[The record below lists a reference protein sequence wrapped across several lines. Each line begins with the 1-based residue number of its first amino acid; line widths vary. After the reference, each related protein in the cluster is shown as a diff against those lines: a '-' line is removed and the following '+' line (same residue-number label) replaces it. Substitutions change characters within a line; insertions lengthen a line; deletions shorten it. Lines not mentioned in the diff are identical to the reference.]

1 MPASP
6 PFRKE
11 LPMWKDFRAFIMRGN
26 VIDLAIGVII
36 GIAFGAVV
44 KSLVDDVIMPPIGLA
59 TGGIDFSNKFVV
71 LKDGAAAAGPYAS
84 VAAAKA
90 AGATTLNYGIFINN
104 VVSFLIVGF
113 CAFLVVR
120 AVNRLLHPR
129 DVPAPPKTKACPYCS
144 MDIPITATRCPECTS
159 QLAAA

>member
-1 MPASP
+1 M
-6 PFRKE
+6 
-11 LPMWKDFRAFIMRGN
+11 LKDFRTFILRGN

-71 LKDGAAAAGPYAS
+71 LKDGAAAAAPYAS

-90 AGATTLNYGIFINN
+90 AGATTVNYGIFVNS

-113 CAFLVVR
+113 CAFLLVR
-120 AVNRLLHPR
+120 LANRMINLHQPP
-129 DVPAPPKTKACPYCS
+129 PATKTKACPYCT
-144 MDIPITATRCPECTS
+144 MDIPVNATRCPNCTS
-159 QLAAA
+159 QLTGAAAA

>member
-1 MPASP
+1 M
-6 PFRKE
+6 
-11 LPMWKDFRAFIMRGN
+11 LKDFRAFLMRGN

-71 LKDGAAAAGPYAS
+71 LKDGAAAAGPYAT

-90 AGATTLNYGIFINN
+90 AGATTLNYGVFVNN

-113 CAFLVVR
+113 CAFLLVR
-120 AVNRLLHPR
+120 GVNRLMR
-129 DVPAPPKTKACPYCS
+129 ANDAPLVVKTKTCPYCS
-144 MDIPITATRCPECTS
+144 MDIPITATRCPNCTS
-159 QLAAA
+159 QLSGAAAA

>member
-1 MPASP
+1 M
-6 PFRKE
+6 
-11 LPMWKDFRAFIMRGN
+11 LKDFKAFIMRGN

-84 VAAAKA
+84 VAAAKG
-90 AGATTLNYGIFINN
+90 AGATTLNYGLFVNN
-104 VVSFLIVGF
+104 VVSFLIIAF
-113 CAFLVVR
+113 CAFIIVR
-120 AVNRLLHPR
+120 MVNKLMHPQGT
-129 DVPAPPKTKACPYCS
+129 PEAPKMKPCPYCA
-144 MDIPITATRCPECTS
+144 MDIPITATRCPNCTS
-159 QLAAA
+159 QLSGAAVA

>member
-1 MPASP
+1 
-6 PFRKE
+6 
-11 LPMWKDFRAFIMRGN
+11 PMWKDFRAFILRGN

-36 GIAFGAVV
+36 GVAFGAVV

-71 LKDGAAAAGPYAS
+71 LKDGAAVAGPYAS

-90 AGATTLNYGIFINN
+90 AGATTLNYGVFVNN

-113 CAFLVVR
+113 CAFLLVR
-120 AVNRLLHPR
+120 AVNRLVHPH
-129 DVPAPPKTKACPYCS
+129 DAPPPPKTKVCPYCS
-144 MDIPITATRCPECTS
+144 MDIPITATRCPNCTS
-159 QLAAA
+159 QLTGAAAA